1 MFETQA
7 EQEMSRQKRNAVVIQ
22 HKKSIEVLNLNSGQ
36 PLCSYAISKDVTS
49 VGDVNGDNVID
60 HVTTYFSSEP
70 VIQSEMNPCSAVVT
84 SGAKTLFS
92 RSICRP
98 PSTFGSYFDS
108 TAEEDFRDEPPIP
121 VSPLLVQTPLDR
133 TGIFSHLSGD
143 KFKRDSIRGFDSVFV
158 IASGRLTSFGPYG
171 EFNWQVCEYKQL
183 SWRITAFNCMSK
195 LIRSGVLLS
204 SVI

>member
-7 EQEMSRQKRNAVVIQ
+7 EQEMSRQKPNAVVIQ

-36 PLCSYAISKDVTS
+36 PLCTFAISKDVTS
-49 VGDVNGDNVID
+49 IGDVNGDNVID

-108 TAEEDFRDEPPIP
+108 AAEEDFRDEPIP
-121 VSPLLVQTPLDR
+121 VSPLLVQSPLDR

-143 KFKRDSIRGFDSVFV
+143 KLKRDSIRGFDSVFV

-171 EFNWQVCEYKQL
+171 EFNWQVCNRKVIQL
-183 SWRITAFNCMSK
+183 T
-195 LIRSGVLLS
+195 
-204 SVI
+204 